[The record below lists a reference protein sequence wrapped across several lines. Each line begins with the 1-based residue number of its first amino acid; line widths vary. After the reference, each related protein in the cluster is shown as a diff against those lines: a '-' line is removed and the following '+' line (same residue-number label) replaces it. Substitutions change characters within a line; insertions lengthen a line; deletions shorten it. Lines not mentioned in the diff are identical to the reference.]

1 MNIKGKIR
9 IDSRAFISKENED
22 TEQTAAADRARA
34 SLVIVGECMME
45 LVIFSEARRCR
56 RAFQRSLCSNVV
68 VLNKRFCLVY

>member
-22 TEQTAAADRARA
+22 TELTAAADRARA

-45 LVIFSEARRCR
+45 LVIFSRQGGAGSTGI
-56 RAFQRSLCSNVV
+56 FQRFRWLLCYVRMFM
-68 VLNKRFCLVY
+68 LN

>member
-34 SLVIVGECMME
+34 SLIIVGECMME
-45 LVIFSEARRCR
+45 LVIFSEARRCGQHR
-56 RAFQRSLCSNVV
+56 HISTFVGGYVRIFECLC
-68 VLNKRFCLVY
+68 

>member
-34 SLVIVGECMME
+34 SLVIAGECRDGS
-45 LVIFSEARRCR
+45 IIYKGQGRCGSR
-56 RAFQRSLCSNVV
+56 HYVV
-68 VLNKRFCLVY
+68 VMLFEVK

>member
-34 SLVIVGECMME
+34 SLVIAGECRDGSIIYKGQGGHY
-45 LVIFSEARRCR
+45 VVDV
-56 RAFQRSLCSNVV
+56 SL
-68 VLNKRFCLVY
+68 KFVY